1 MGLNP
6 LGAYEFIKIVE
17 SADARNRERH
27 IGHIR
32 ALKESEDALRDGAPQ
47 PRIVSRIMARLL
59 SRRPAVAGPP
69 AIRYDAHELTDYVCR
84 LVDGTMGRV
93 AIRQS
98 DGEWVAVCVPA

>member
-1 MGLNP
+1 MGRNP
-6 LGAYEFIKIVE
+6 LGAYEFYKILE
-17 SADARNRERH
+17 SADVRVRERH

-32 ALKESEDALRDGAPQ
+32 ALKEREYALEDGERHHG
-47 PRIVSRIMARLL
+47 IVSRITARLL
-59 SRRPAVAGPP
+59 SRRPVVAGPP

-98 DGEWVAVCVPA
+98 DGGWVAVCVAV